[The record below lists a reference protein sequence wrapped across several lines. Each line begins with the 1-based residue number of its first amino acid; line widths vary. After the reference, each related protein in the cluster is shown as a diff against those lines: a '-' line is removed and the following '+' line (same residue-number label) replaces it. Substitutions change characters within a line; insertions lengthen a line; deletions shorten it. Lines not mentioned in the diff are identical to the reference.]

1 MHGET
6 NGTDVIGVPGAE
18 RAARRRRRGGGG
30 ALATALAGLLLLA
43 TAAVAPAAVPAKL
56 AYVTGIAA
64 LHPVVHVANA
74 DGSGA
79 IAIGAG
85 VDALISPDGTNVAI
99 VTAYTR
105 RGTSLVVRP
114 AAGGAA
120 RTLVQASD
128 SIGPLVWSPDG
139 TRIAFA
145 LNTTRLVVVD
155 VASGA
160 RTTLARGQIQGQS
173 FSPDGTQIAY
183 ARSRS
188 ARLSAPVNVFVA
200 QLDGSGAHAI
210 THDGRSLYPQWGPAK
225 IAFTHERLRRNDAP
239 VYQLRVM
246 RPDGSGVRQ
255 LTHMRIPRLL
265 SGLTATAW
273 SADGSRLLA
282 EYGGQD
288 TSEAWTVD
296 VQSGRARDLTGKVDG
311 VIGSALSP
319 DGSTVLVQRGYFD
332 DPQHQ
337 SVATIPFGGGRATV
351 LVRRGSE
358 PSWGG

>member
-1 MHGET
+1 MRS
-6 NGTDVIGVPGAE
+6 PAPF
-18 RAARRRRRGGGG
+18 
-30 ALATALAGLLLLA
+30 LAMLALLLA
-43 TAAVAPAAVPAKL
+43 PAAAHAAIPARL
-56 AYVTGIAA
+56 AYVTGLAGS
-64 LHPVVHVANA
+64 HPQVHVANA

-79 IAIGAG
+79 IGIGAG
-85 VDALISPDGTNVAI
+85 VDALISPDGATVAI
-99 VTAYTR
+99 VTPYTR

-114 AAGGAA
+114 SGGGAA
-120 RTLVQASD
+120 RTLVRTGD

-139 TRIAFA
+139 TR
-145 LNTTRLVVVD
+145 LVVVVDTKRLVAID
-155 VASGA
+155 VATGA
-160 RTTLARGQIQGQS
+160 QHTIARGQIQGAS
-173 FSPDGTQIAY
+173 FSPEGSQIAY

-188 ARLSAPVNVFVA
+188 ARLLARVNVFVA
-200 QLDGSGAHAI
+200 QADGSGAHAI
-210 THDGRSLYPQWGPAK
+210 THDGRSLYPLWGPSR
-225 IAFTHERLRRNDAP
+225 IAYTHERLRRADAP

-255 LTHMRIPRLL
+255 LTHLRIPRLL

-296 VQSGRARDLTGKVDG
+296 VASGRARDLTGRFDG
-311 VIGSALSP
+311 VIGANLSA

-332 DPQHQ
+332 DPKHQ
-337 SVATIPFGGGRATV
+337 SVATIPFTGGRATI
-351 LVRRGSE
+351 LVRHGSE

>member
-1 MHGET
+1 M
-6 NGTDVIGVPGAE
+6 
-18 RAARRRRRGGGG
+18 RRTRHRRWATFG
-30 ALATALAGLLLLA
+30 ALLALAAASGTASAA
-43 TAAVAPAAVPAKL
+43 TPSKL
-56 AYVTGIAA
+56 AYVTGLAGT
-64 LHPVVHVANA
+64 HPQVHVANA

-85 VDALISPDGTNVAI
+85 VDASISPDGASVAI
-99 VTAYTR
+99 VTPYTR

-114 AAGGAA
+114 AGGGAA
-120 RTLVQASD
+120 RTLVRTSD
-128 SIGPLVWSPDG
+128 SIGPVVWSPDSA
-139 TRIAFA
+139 RLAVVV
-145 LNTTRLVVVD
+145 NTKRLVAVD
-155 VASGA
+155 VATGA
-160 RTTLARGQIQGQS
+160 RHTIARGQIQGAS

-188 ARLSAPVNVFVA
+188 ARLLARVNVFVA
-200 QLDGSGAHAI
+200 QADGSGARAI
-210 THDGRSLYPQWGPAK
+210 TQDGRSLYPLWGPSQ
-225 IAFTHERLRRNDAP
+225 IAYTRERRRRADAP

-255 LTHMRIPRLL
+255 LTHLRIPRLL

-296 VQSGRARDLTGKVDG
+296 VRSGRARDLTGRFDG
-311 VIGSALSP
+311 VIGADLSA
-319 DGSTVLVQRGYFD
+319 DGRTVLVQRGYFD
-332 DPQHQ
+332 DPKHQ
-337 SVATIPFGGGRATV
+337 SVATIPFGGGRTTV

>member
-1 MHGET
+1 MDRTTHRR
-6 NGTDVIGVPGAE
+6 NPI
-18 RAARRRRRGGGG
+18 AAA
-30 ALATALAGLLLLA
+30 ALALALVLVP
-43 TAAVAPAAVPAKL
+43 AADGYAAVPPKL

-64 LHPVVHVANA
+64 LHPVVHVANS

-79 IAIGAG
+79 IALGRGI
-85 VDALISPDGTNVAI
+85 DASISPDAASVAI
-99 VTAYTR
+99 VTPYTR

-114 AAGGAA
+114 AAGGSA

-128 SIGPLVWSPDG
+128 SIDVLAWSPDS
-139 TRIAFA
+139 AHLA
-145 LNTTRLVVVD
+145 VVVNTKRLVSID

-160 RTTLARGQIQGQS
+160 RTLLAHGQIQGAS
-173 FSPDGTQIAY
+173 FSADGSQIAY
-183 ARSRS
+183 ARAKS
-188 ARLSAPVNVFVA
+188 ARLSAAVNVLVA
-200 QLDGSGAHAI
+200 AADGSGAHAI
-210 THDGRSLYPQWGPAK
+210 THDGRSLFPVWGPTQ

-246 RPDGSGVRQ
+246 DPDGSGVRQ

-265 SGLTATAW
+265 SGLTATDW

-296 VQSGRARDLTGKVDG
+296 VRSGRARDLTGRVDG
-311 VIGSALSP
+311 TIGTALSP

-332 DPQHQ
+332 DPEHQ
-337 SVATIPFGGGRATV
+337 SVATIPFRGGRAAV
-351 LVRRGSE
+351 LVRHGSE